1 MTLIWIMMKKE
12 SGDMHSKKFKKVKGY
27 YDSGL
32 WNIGKVHDAV
42 AHGWITESEFLEITG
57 KIYD

>member
-1 MTLIWIMMKKE
+1 MRTKE
-12 SGDMHSKKFKKVKGY
+12 SDDMHSKKFKKVKGY

-32 WNIGKVHDAV
+32 WSKSKVHDAV

-57 KIYD
+57 EIYNG

>member
-1 MTLIWIMMKKE
+1 MMKKE

-32 WNIGKVHDAV
+32 WDIKKVRDAV
-42 AHGWITESEFLEITG
+42 IHGWIIAEEFEEITG
-57 KIYD
+57 QPYEEVGE

>member
-1 MTLIWIMMKKE
+1 MMKKE

-32 WNIGKVHDAV
+32 WNIGKVRDAV
-42 AHGWITESEFLEITG
+42 VHGWITAEEYEEITG
-57 KIYD
+57 EPYEEVSE

>member
-1 MTLIWIMMKKE
+1 MRRN
-12 SGDMHSKKFKKVKGY
+12 GDMHSKKFRKVKSY

-32 WNIGKVHDAV
+32 WSVNKVHDAV